1 MYKKIILNFVANIKN
16 KDNSKKYIYL
26 PQKYNYKPKHN
37 NV

>member
-1 MYKKIILNFVANIKN
+1 MIINFVVNIKN
-16 KDNSKKYIYL
+16 KDYCIKNIYL